1 MDNVKVDYHNKRIEQ
16 LLNKYVTTE
25 KYGKYKYFLDEIIQ
39 RRAFEFGF
47 SEERMEEEIKCLVN
61 NVEEICFDS
70 EDDEITLDEH
80 TVAAYSPNKKKIYI
94 NEKLFDD
101 YYKYFKSVYPET
113 VANYMIGEK
122 LFSALNHEVY
132 HAITRVNDKM
142 VGIEH
147 LDFWGIDMVE
157 GTFLNEVLTESASTR
172 TVRNKNSAH
181 FKVGYRETLGYQN
194 TTCMTGLLAHAI
206 GVSERELLANGLG
219 NYEEFKKFYRE
230 HAPIKNSRSSAENDI
245 GMLDASATITNTYIV
260 NEKPEKNARVFLKMY
275 KTMLDLAGRHMAA
288 DTRTPDIQNIG
299 EMFCRA
305 LKMNTIIISSLN
317 YLEREGIITPEGKKE
332 VLDDSDLAR
341 LVEDNR
347 KRILGRFLIYKEELK
362 PGTLEYN
369 YAKRGSPLEVFKY
382 FDDGEL
388 TERRMKKYREFSY
401 DDLEQALRL
410 EAQTQPRFFDYSLGI
425 IKEDFQTTIP
435 WENSIF
441 QYGAR
446 ILREQKLKQVQAAMV
461 TQKADKLFSV
471 NESTIPTVSASATLV
486 GQKNTQRKKSLDD
499 NDGEER

>member
-1 MDNVKVDYHNKRIEQ
+1 MSNVKADYHNKEIEE
-16 LLNKYVTTE
+16 LLNKYVTPE

-47 SEERMEEEIKCLVN
+47 SEERMEREIKCLVE

-70 EDDEITLDEH
+70 EDEEIKLTEH
-80 TVAAYSPNKKKIYI
+80 TVAAYSPNMKKIYI
-94 NEKLFDD
+94 NEKLFGE
-101 YYKYFKSVYPET
+101 YYKYFRSIYPEK

-147 LDFWGIDMVE
+147 LDSWGLNMVE

-172 TVRNKNSAH
+172 TVRDKNQSH

-206 GVSERELLANGLG
+206 GVSEKELLSNGLG
-219 NYEEFKKFYRE
+219 NYEMFRRFYRN
-230 HAPIKNSRSSAENDI
+230 HAPNQNSRSSAENDI
-245 GMLDASATITNTYIV
+245 RMLDSNATIANTYIAD
-260 NEKPEKNARVFLKMY
+260 EKPEKNARVFLSMY

-332 VLDDSDLAR
+332 VLDDEDLAK

-347 KRILGRFLIYKEELK
+347 KRILGRFLIYKEALK

-369 YAKRGSPLEVFKY
+369 YAKRGAPLEVFKY
-382 FDDGEL
+382 FDDDEL
-388 TERRMKKYREFSY
+388 TEIRMRKYRDFKY

-410 EAQTQPRFFDYSLGI
+410 EAQTQPKFFDYSLNI
-425 IKEDFQTTIP
+425 IKDDFQPIIP

-446 ILREQKLKQVQAAMV
+446 ILKEQKLKQIQAAIG

-471 NESTIPTVSASATLV
+471 NETTIPTVAAGTVLV
-486 GQKNTQRKKSLDD
+486 GQKNTKKRLQDD
-499 NDGEER
+499 DRDDR

>member
-1 MDNVKVDYHNKRIEQ
+1 MDNVKADYHNKRIEQ
-16 LLNKYVTTE
+16 LLNKYVTPE

-47 SEERMEEEIKCLVN
+47 SEERMEKEIQALVD

-70 EDDEITLDEH
+70 EDEEISLTDH
-80 TVAAYSPNKKKIYI
+80 TIAAYSPNKKKIYI
-94 NEKLFDD
+94 NEKLFEE
-101 YYKYFKSVYPET
+101 YYKYFRSVYPEN

-122 LFSALNHEVY
+122 MFSALNHEVY
-132 HAITRVNDKM
+132 HAITRVSDKM

-147 LDFWGIDMVE
+147 PDSWGLGMVE
-157 GTFLNEVLTESASTR
+157 CTFLNEVLTESASTR
-172 TVRNKNSAH
+172 TVRDKNTSH
-181 FKVGYRETLGYQN
+181 FKVGYRETFGYQN

-206 GVSERELLANGLG
+206 GVSEKELLSNGLG
-219 NYEEFKKFYRE
+219 NFGEFRRFYRN
-230 HAPIKNSRSSAENDI
+230 HAPNKNGISSAENDI
-245 GMLDASATITNTYIV
+245 RMIDSNATIANTYIV
-260 NEKPEKNARVFLKMY
+260 NEKPEKNAKVFLSMY

-288 DTRTPDIQNIG
+288 DTRAPDIQNIG

-332 VLDDSDLAR
+332 VLDDEDLAR
-341 LVEDNR
+341 LVESNR

-382 FDDGEL
+382 FEDDEL
-388 TERRMKKYREFSY
+388 TEDRMKKYRGFKY
-401 DDLEQALRL
+401 DELEQELRL
-410 EAQTQPRFFDYSLGI
+410 EAQTQPKFFDYSLNI
-425 IKEDFQTTIP
+425 VRDDFQSVLP
-435 WENSIF
+435 WNNSIF

-446 ILREQKLKQVQAAMV
+446 ILREQKLKQFQTMRA
-461 TQKADKLFSV
+461 TQKSGKLFSV
-471 NESTIPTVSASATLV
+471 NESTIPVVAAGATLM
-486 GQKNTQRKKSLDD
+486 GQKNTKRRKTLDD
-499 NDGEER
+499 DSGER